1 MTNTRGVLYVHSAP
15 SALRPHLEW
24 AVGGAFG
31 APVHLDWQPQP
42 AEPGLQRCEHSWV
55 GPVGLGAKVTSA
67 LRGWDHL
74 RFELTEEP
82 TAVSDG
88 QRWMWTPRLGMFRG
102 QVGISGD
109 IVVPEERIR
118 WAMAQ
123 DDPQAA
129 MLDLLG
135 DPWDAEL
142 EVFRWAGE
150 GAPVR
155 WLHRAV

>member
-15 SALRPHLEW
+15 AALRPHLEW

-31 APVHLDWQPQP
+31 VPVHFEWCSQP
-42 AEPGLQRCEHSWV
+42 AEPGLHRCEHSWV

-82 TAVSDG
+82 TSVSDG
-88 QRWMWTPRLGMFRG
+88 QRWMWTPRLGLFRG
-102 QVGISGD
+102 QVGHSGD
-109 IVVPEERIR
+109 IVLPEERVR
-118 WAMAQ
+118 WAMTQ
-123 DDPQAA
+123 DNPQTAL
-129 MLDLLG
+129 LDLLG
-135 DPWDAEL
+135 EPWDAEL

>member
-1 MTNTRGVLYVHSAP
+1 MTNTRGVLYVHAAP

-31 APVHLDWQPQP
+31 APVRLEWQAQP

-55 GPVGLGAKVTSA
+55 GPVGIGAKVVSA
-67 LRGWDHL
+67 LRGWEHL

-82 TAVSDG
+82 TATTDG
-88 QRWMWTPRLGMFRG
+88 QRWMWTPRLGLFRG
-102 QVGISGD
+102 QVGQSGD

-123 DDPQAA
+123 DDPDSAL
-129 MLDLLG
+129 LDLLG
-135 DPWDAEL
+135 EPWDAEL

-155 WLHRAV
+155 WLHSAV

>member
-1 MTNTRGVLYVHSAP
+1 MSNTRGVLYVHSAP
-15 SALRPHLEW
+15 SALRPHIEW
-24 AVGGAFG
+24 AVGGVFAE
-31 APVHLDWQPQP
+31 PVRLEWQAQP
-42 AEPGLQRCEHSWV
+42 AEPGMHRCEHAWEGAV
-55 GPVGLGAKVTSA
+55 GVGAAVVSA

-82 TAVSDG
+82 TATTDG
-88 QRWMWTPRLGMFRG
+88 HRWMSTPSLGVFCG
-102 QVGISGD
+102 QVGHSGD
-109 IVVPEERIR
+109 IVVPEERLR
-118 WAMAQ
+118 WAMAE
-123 DDPQAA
+123 DDPGAA
-129 MLDLLG
+129 LLDLMG

>member
-15 SALRPHLEW
+15 SALRPHIEW
-24 AVGGAFG
+24 AVGGVFG
-31 APVHLDWQPQP
+31 APVKLRWQEQP
-42 AEPGLQRCEHSWV
+42 AEPGTQRSEHSWV
-55 GPVGLGAKVTSA
+55 GPVGTGARLVSA

-74 RFELTEEP
+74 RFEMTEEP
-82 TAVSDG
+82 TACTDG
-88 QRWMWTPRLGMFRG
+88 QRWMSTPALGIFRG
-102 QVGISGD
+102 QVGQSGD
-109 IVVPEERIR
+109 IVVPEERLR

-123 DDPQAA
+123 DDTASA
-129 MLDLLG
+129 LMELVGED
-135 DPWDAEL
+135 WDAEL

>member
-15 SALRPHLEW
+15 SALRPHVEW
-24 AVGGAFG
+24 AVGGVLG
-31 APVHLDWQPQP
+31 APVQLRWQEQP
-42 AEPGLQRCEHSWV
+42 AEPGTQRSEYSWV
-55 GPVGLGAKVTSA
+55 GPVGTGAKLVSA

-74 RFELTEEP
+74 RFEMTEDP
-82 TAVSDG
+82 TAGTDG
-88 QRWMWTPRLGMFRG
+88 QRWMSTPALGIFRG
-102 QVGISGD
+102 QVGQSGD
-109 IVVPEERIR
+109 IVVPEERLR

-123 DDPQAA
+123 DDTAA
-129 MLDLLG
+129 ALMELVG
-135 DPWDAEL
+135 DEWDAEL